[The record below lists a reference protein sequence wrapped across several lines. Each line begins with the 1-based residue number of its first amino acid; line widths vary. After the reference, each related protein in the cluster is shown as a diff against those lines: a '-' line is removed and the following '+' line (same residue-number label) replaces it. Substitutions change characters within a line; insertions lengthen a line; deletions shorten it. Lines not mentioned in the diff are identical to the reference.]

1 MNNKDMNNQD
11 MNNQDMVKEMYQE
24 FINQE
29 QMYRDKGNIEK
40 IKEFLDERVK
50 LEESLVLWVSQCYNP
65 SFISRNRSRSSGNS

>member
-29 QMYRDKGNIEK
+29 QMYRDKGNIERLK
-40 IKEFLDERVK
+40 NF
-50 LEESLVLWVSQCYNP
+50 
-65 SFISRNRSRSSGNS
+65 